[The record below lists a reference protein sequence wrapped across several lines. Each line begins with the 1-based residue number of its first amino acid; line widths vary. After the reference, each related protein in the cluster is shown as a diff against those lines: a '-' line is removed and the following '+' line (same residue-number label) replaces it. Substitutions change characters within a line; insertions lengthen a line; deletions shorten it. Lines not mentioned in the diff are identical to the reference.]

1 MFKIGDK
8 CNWKNQ
14 PERLVYV
21 GKYGSWHQFSLVEE
35 VGKVWC
41 EVLEEDLH
49 YIELTESENKIST
62 GWQEL
67 DDMIVGGRAVVV
79 GGRARQ
85 ELIAFVA
92 NSGVGKTRI
101 VGSGTR
107 FPGKSEMDKL
117 RHDIAQL
124 VTLETDPGSYYG
136 DLDFML
142 ENDWPK
148 REKVVAQYK
157 QQKFPN
163 GGTHKKNSRKSK

>member
-1 MFKIGDK
+1 
-8 CNWKNQ
+8 
-14 PERLVYV
+14 
-21 GKYGSWHQFSLVEE
+21 
-35 VGKVWC
+35 
-41 EVLEEDLH
+41 
-49 YIELTESENKIST
+49 
-62 GWQEL
+62 
-67 DDMIVGGRAVVV
+67 
-79 GGRARQ
+79 
-85 ELIAFVA
+85 
-92 NSGVGKTRI
+92 
-101 VGSGTR
+101 
-107 FPGKSEMDKL
+107 MDKL